1 MFDCEACPR
10 AGFCRWACQSLAAA
24 PSVGCLG
31 PPPPPGEV
39 RPWPS
44 VELWASTDSPAPSGS
59 YLRHLYLTK
68 PDHLTTI
75 HSQFNSWHFRIV
87 STQQSFKSNSS
98 VFFFIYHIFSTLY
111 LKYIALFYWCQAT
124 CLSYMVGMYIMSHS
138 IHNDPFD
145 DWQRAHFL
153 QYIFG
158 SDYLTIIWLFLTLFH
173 S

>member
-31 PPPPPGEV
+31 PPHPPGEV
-39 RPWPS
+39 RRWPS
-44 VELWASTDSPAPSGS
+44 VELWASTDSPSPSGS

-87 STQQSFKSNSS
+87 STQQSFKSKSS
-98 VFFFIYHIFSTLY
+98 VFFLNLTYFFNPVSEIHCIVLLMSSNLSELY
-111 LKYIALFYWCQAT
+111 GWYVYYE
-124 CLSYMVGMYIMSHS
+124 S
-138 IHNDPFD
+138 
-145 DWQRAHFL
+145 
-153 QYIFG
+153 
-158 SDYLTIIWLFLTLFH
+158 FH